1 MMETKMERL
10 NKFIVYRNTSILAG
24 KILNDFVIA
33 QGIKLRNPSPSDSEL
48 NKLVGYLDQNGNY
61 EINVAN
67 LNESNNFIGTL
78 KSSIVGNIEEE
89 VPVDLTN
96 IDKDL
101 LLQILK
107 GSSLHYTKIELSN
120 NGVLFLS
127 K

>member
-1 MMETKMERL
+1 MERL
-10 NKFIVYRNTSILAG
+10 NKFIIHRNTSILAG
-24 KILNDFVIA
+24 RILNDFVIA
-33 QGIKLRNPSPSDSEL
+33 QGIKLKNSKPSESEL

-107 GSSLHYTKIELSN
+107 GSSLLYTKIELSD

>member
-1 MMETKMERL
+1 MERL

>member
-1 MMETKMERL
+1 MERL

-61 EINVAN
+61 EIKVAD
-67 LNESNNFIGTL
+67 LNESNNFIGAL
-78 KSSIVGNIEEE
+78 KNSSIGKFEEE
-89 VPVDLTN
+89 VPVDFTN

-107 GSSLHYTKIELSN
+107 GSSLLYTKIELSD

-127 K
+127 L

>member
-1 MMETKMERL
+1 MERL
-10 NKFIVYRNTSILAG
+10 NKFIIYRNTSILAG
-24 KILNDFVIA
+24 RILNDFVIA
-33 QGIKLRNPSPSDSEL
+33 QGIKLKNSKPSESEL

-67 LNESNNFIGTL
+67 LNESNNFIRTL
-78 KSSIVGNIEEE
+78 KSSIFGNIEEE

>member
-1 MMETKMERL
+1 MERL
-10 NKFIVYRNTSILAG
+10 DKFIVYRNTSILAG

-33 QGIKLRNPSPSDSEL
+33 QGIKLRNPSPSESEL

-107 GSSLHYTKIELSN
+107 GSSLLYTKIELSD